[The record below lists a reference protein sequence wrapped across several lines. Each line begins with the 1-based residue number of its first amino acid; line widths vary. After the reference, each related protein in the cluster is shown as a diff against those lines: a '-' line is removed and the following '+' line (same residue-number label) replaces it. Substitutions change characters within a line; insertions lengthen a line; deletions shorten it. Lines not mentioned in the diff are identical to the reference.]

1 MHVPNLP
8 GIHAEINAMLYAKVM
23 GCQYVAGGTSWN
35 VCKVCAGKIRSEGG
49 MIMGTVYHGDGTKTT
64 RQRSFERPS

>member
-1 MHVPNLP
+1 
-8 GIHAEINAMLYAKVM
+8 MLYAKVM